1 MFFSEMCKTT
11 RLYFSES
18 NSDSFEDHYPTDQYD
33 LREYHPGGYIIST
46 FRGA

>member
-1 MFFSEMCKTT
+1 MT

-33 LREYHPGGYIIST
+33 FREFHPGGYPVHIC
-46 FRGA
+46 RCM